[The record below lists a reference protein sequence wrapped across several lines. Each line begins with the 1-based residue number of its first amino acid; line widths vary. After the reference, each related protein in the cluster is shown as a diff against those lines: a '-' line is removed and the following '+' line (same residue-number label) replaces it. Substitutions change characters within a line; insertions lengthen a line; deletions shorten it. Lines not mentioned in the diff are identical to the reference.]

1 MNRFFAGVFAALLLV
16 GSAPALAQ
24 STSSQHQWEQQVGQ
38 QEYQHL
44 RQQGVIISN
53 SPYYNILNPIA
64 ARIERTADPQY
75 DFPFHFIL
83 VHDKSPNAF
92 AVPGGNVYVT
102 DSMMTFA
109 KSKDELAGVLC
120 HETSHDIHHDVYNLA
135 VKQQRTAMIA
145 NIADLILGG
154 GRSGIANFL
163 IGLGYNLQTLKFS
176 RAVEHNAD
184 HKGAITC
191 AQAGL
196 NPWGMVWLFNAFESH
211 PTATPPEA
219 LSDHPRDDHR
229 ISDLESEFAS
239 DPSLFGCFNPN
250 EASATPLN
258 ASTFRNQYRASCSTY
273 RQAAHPASSSHRFAH
288 PTAKPGY
295 KGCTKTWKYCRH

>member
-1 MNRFFAGVFAALLLV
+1 MNRFFAGILAAALLL

-24 STSSQHQWEQQVGQ
+24 DTSSQQQWEQQIGQ

-44 RQQGVIISN
+44 RQQGVIIDN
-53 SPYYNILNPIA
+53 SPYYNILGPIA
-64 ARIERTADPQY
+64 ARIKRTADPQY

-109 KSKDELAGVLC
+109 KSKEELAGVLC
-120 HETSHDIHHDVYNLA
+120 HETAHDIHHDVYALA
-135 VKQQRTAMIA
+135 VKQQRTAIIA
-145 NIADLILGG
+145 NIADLLLGG

-163 IGLGYNLQTLKFS
+163 IGLGYNLQSLKFT
-176 RAVEHNAD
+176 RTVEHNAD
-184 HKGAITC
+184 YKGAITC

-196 NPWGMVWLFNAFESH
+196 NPWGMVWLFNAFEAH
-211 PTATPPEA
+211 PHGAPPEA

-229 ISDLESEFAS
+229 ISDLENEFSAT
-239 DPSLFGCFNPN
+239 PSLFGCYNPN
-250 EASATPLN
+250 ESSATPIDSSN
-258 ASTFRNQYRASCSTY
+258 FRNQYRSACSTF
-273 RQAAHPASSSHRFAH
+273 RQAARPAAYRRVVHH
-288 PTAKPGY
+288 TAKRY
-295 KGCTKTWKYCRH
+295 KGCTKTWKYCH